1 MRMQFIHILNMRR
14 RTVYMGSEEY
24 KKIIIEMFQHL
35 DGKDSLFLKQV
46 YTIVKRYL
54 QRKGRR

>member
-1 MRMQFIHILNMRR
+1 
-14 RTVYMGSEEY
+14 MGSEEY

>member
-1 MRMQFIHILNMRR
+1 
-14 RTVYMGSEEY
+14 MGSEEY
-24 KKIIIEMFQHL
+24 KKIIIEMFQLL

-54 QRKGRR
+54 QRKGRH